1 MPISK
6 RSRGEA
12 VRDKNISSKTEKQLS
27 IFSSATGLR
36 RNEMMNIESKDLFF
50 NGERAFLNVT
60 KGAKG
65 GKSRIVEICGSSAGE
80 TREIVKWIQ
89 SKQGR
94 LFPKLNTNYDN
105 HYYRAVYAQ
114 RLYDEYKRKE
124 KIYRQKKG
132 ISCEKKGLAR
142 FMTSKPWKLCPKTW
156 GIIEFQLL
164 HNPICT
170 TRKE

>member
-1 MPISK
+1 
-6 RSRGEA
+6 
-12 VRDKNISSKTEKQLS
+12 
-27 IFSSATGLR
+27 
-36 RNEMMNIESKDLFF
+36 MMNIESKDLFF

-89 SKQGR
+89 SRQGK
-94 LFPKLNTNYDN
+94 LFPKLNSNYDN